1 MRGFVERW
9 LCVLSSPLSKRRINF
24 VVFCLLFH
32 PLSAQM
38 PEESEPTVEDFA
50 RCILDESE
58 PVLISHDPAYHSSD
72 LATNR
77 FDYV

>member
-9 LCVLSSPLSKRRINF
+9 LCVFSSPLSQHPTNV
-24 VVFCLLFH
+24 VVFCLRAH

-38 PEESEPTVEDFA
+38 PEDSEPTVEDFA

-58 PVLISHDPAYHSSD
+58 PVLISHDSTSHSSD